1 MGKRLRGPRLF
12 AAEIGSGHGFFFD
25 GPERRA
31 GHAVED
37 EELAVLRALRD
48 GVDFFSAVG
57 YGEEQR
63 RARQILVEQIVV
75 DHLEMPEPLASG
87 GVERD
92 EGVGEKIFPVALG
105 AIEVGLGRLRRDVND
120 AAFLVER
127 LARPRHDAGGRLPGV
142 GGPGVV
148 AEFAGAWNQVKNP
161 AARAGAHIEAAHG
174 AGAADAADDE
184 RISVEDTGGV
194 EADIGRGVRIE
205 SGAEDD
211 GAVVAKRG
219 DRLAGLRIEGE
230 EEFAHGGKE
239 ARFAAGI
246 VLPIH
251 EAALA
256 AAASAGGGG
265 GRIPFPQFAAGRG
278 VERDDAAA
286 LRGGVEH
293 AADDEIVG
301 LVFALFAGV
310 VGPCDLELRDVAA
323 VDLLERRVEAA
334 LFVAEVGGPVGVGR
348 SARGGNDDRR
358 KRKEYPRGRG
368 DRADGGDGPC
378 DDANTG
384 RE

>member
-12 AAEIGSGHGFFFD
+12 AAEIGGGHGFFVD
-25 GPERRA
+25 GPERCA
-31 GHAVED
+31 GHAIED
-37 EELAVLRALRD
+37 KELAVLGALRD

-57 YGEEQR
+57 DGEEQR

-75 DHLEMPEPLASG
+75 DHLEVPEALAGG

-105 AIEVGLGRLRRDVND
+105 TIEVGLGRLRRDVND

-148 AEFAGAWNQVKNP
+148 AEFAGAWNQVENP
-161 AARAGAHIEAAHG
+161 AARTGAHIEAAHG

-184 RISVEDTGGV
+184 RIAVNDTGGV
-194 EADIGRGVRIE
+194 ETDIGC
-205 SGAEDD
+205 
-211 GAVVAKRG
+211 
-219 DRLAGLRIEGE
+219 
-230 EEFAHGGKE
+230 
-239 ARFAAGI
+239 
-246 VLPIH
+246 
-251 EAALA
+251 
-256 AAASAGGGG
+256 G

-378 DDANTG
+378 DDANT
-384 RE
+384 RSEEQI